1 MQTVAVFIQS
11 VILQAFGTESGS
23 FMRELPEAG
32 DPWIK
37 GKVERRWDLIMFF
50 VHHRYIYWNAHFFG
64 EDFYGWSIGDAQSLV
79 ESGPFHSQGIKAISN
94 PISHL

>member
-23 FMRELPEAG
+23 FMRESPEAG

-37 GKVERRWDLIMFF
+37 GKVERQRDISMFF
-50 VHHRYIYWNAHFFG
+50 FCVSQVHLL
-64 EDFYGWSIGDAQSLV
+64 ECSLFWGRLLWL
-79 ESGPFHSQGIKAISN
+79 EYR
-94 PISHL
+94 

>member
-23 FMRELPEAG
+23 FMRESPEAG

-37 GKVERRWDLIMFF
+37 GTSTGMLTFLGKTSMAGVSVML
-50 VHHRYIYWNAHFFG
+50 
-64 EDFYGWSIGDAQSLV
+64 S
-79 ESGPFHSQGIKAISN
+79 P
-94 PISHL
+94 